1 MIALKI
7 YVVENSN
14 SSTKAIQDL
23 ETLLK
28 ERFSGQYFLK
38 VIDVLSEPK
47 LAEVDRIL
55 ATPTVV
61 KTFPEPER
69 RIVGSLGD
77 HEKVLAG
84 LGLAN
89 NLRDKKE

>member
-1 MIALKI
+1 MIQLRI
-7 YVVENSN
+7 YVVDNSR

-23 ETLLK
+23 ETLLIDK
-28 ERFSGQYFLK
+28 FSGRYSLE
-38 VIDVLSEPK
+38 VIDVLAEPE
-47 LAEVDRIL
+47 LAEVDKIL

-61 KTFPEPER
+61 KISPEPER

-77 HEKVLAG
+77 CEKVLAG

-89 NLRDKKE
+89 N

>member
-1 MIALKI
+1 MQLRI
-7 YVVENSN
+7 YVVDDNE

-28 ERFSGQYFLK
+28 AKFSGQYSLEI
-38 VIDVLSEPK
+38 IDVLAKPE

-55 ATPTVV
+55 ATPTVIKV
-61 KTFPEPER
+61 EPEPER

-77 HEKVLAG
+77 YEKVLAG

-89 NLRDKKE
+89 Y